1 MQIPLHNHPI
11 QSIGHLAS
19 ALGESIMKNLVMCFL
34 ICVLLAV
41 SYISCE
47 VDHTNERVE
56 PPIDCSLDPE
66 VLDFGGVV
74 IGEYADLSVEVKL
87 KAEPLDT
94 IDTEC
99 DHFSFIDPI
108 TGEPSNILFTGN
120 LEYYYSSTSATYDTE
135 VEIRF
140 SPLSTGEKSCNIT
153 FSYTGDSFVFLCPLL
168 IAEGVGIDECGFNPA
183 YLDFSPVEIGSS
195 DDLSVTLSVV
205 AWPPDNPTIACDDF
219 RFIDPITLTPTAT
232 LDFSSPSFPYDHNQA
247 TGVYSTELTFRF
259 APLTAGTKD
268 CTINIV
274 KTGQDAY
281 DCPTLELHGIAGAAS
296 GDWRWFNQVTTY
308 DLKDVYGDDGKVYAC
323 GDGGTVIRHTHG
335 EMQFNAWMEEDF
347 DEIPLDAIWVTET
360 GVVWVGGGEVDGGYT
375 YGKTFNNDDG
385 STNWTEVNWGWLL
398 DMVSS
403 IWGTGQCDQYWGG
416 PAISGMEPT
425 LYHWDCVELTDDD
438 LGFGYEKVTGIHGSG
453 PEDVWAVLDFFEYN
467 AYHYD
472 GVGWALL
479 RETWMDQALYDVWV
493 AFDGQ
498 AWAVGANGAIYHWS
512 GIAWTD
518 QSISGETRTI
528 YGVWGFA
535 TSDIYA
541 VGADLLFYHYDGST
555 WEELV
560 ISGAPTE
567 TFYGVWGL
575 SVPNKYIYAVG
586 TNGTTLRYS
595 P

>member
-1 MQIPLHNHPI
+1 
-11 QSIGHLAS
+11 
-19 ALGESIMKNLVMCFL
+19 MKNLVMCFL

-41 SYISCE
+41 SYISCAVNNTDE
-47 VDHTNERVE
+47 SGGNGAQTENCVVI
-56 PPIDCSLDPE
+56 PS
-66 VLDFGGVV
+66 VLDFEGVV
-74 IGEYADLSVEVKL
+74 IGEYTDLITTLKL
-87 KAEPLDT
+87 KYPPDT
-94 IDTEC
+94 TDIGC
-99 DHFSFIDPI
+99 DHFSFIDPVS
-108 TGEPSNILFTGN
+108 GEPSDILFTGN
-120 LEYYYSSTSATYDTE
+120 LEYYYNSTSSTYDTE

-140 SPLSTGEKSCNIT
+140 SPLTAGEKSCDIT
-153 FSYTGDSFVFLCPLL
+153 FSSDRYGFTCPVLVT
-168 IAEGVGIDECGFNPA
+168 EGIGIDECGFDPA
-183 YLDFSPVEIGSS
+183 YLDFSPVEIGTS

-219 RFIDPITLTPTAT
+219 RFIDPISLNPTTT

-281 DCPTLELHGIAGAAS
+281 DCPTLSLHGIATEES
-296 GDWRWFNQVTTY
+296 GNWMWFAQVTTY
-308 DLKDVYGDDGKVYAC
+308 DLFDVYGDDSEVYAC

-360 GVVWVGGGEVDGGYT
+360 GVVWVGGGVADAGAT

-385 STNWTEVNWGWLL
+385 STNWTEANFGWLL

-403 IWGTGQCDQYWGG
+403 IWGTSQCDQYWGG
-416 PAISGMEPT
+416 PAISMMMPS
-425 LYHWDCVELTDDD
+425 LYHWDCSDLTSDELSE
-438 LGFGYEKVTGIHGSG
+438 GYDKVTGIHGSG
-453 PEDVWAVLDFFEYN
+453 PEDVWAVLDYYMYN

-479 RETWMDQALYDVWV
+479 REAWMDQALYDVWV

-512 GIAWTD
+512 GVAWSD
-518 QSISGETRTI
+518 ESISSETRTI

-541 VGADLLFYHYDGST
+541 AGADGLFYHYDGST

-560 ISGAPTE
+560 TSGGPTE